1 MPGVFLYLVPMTKL
15 KQLFVLTFMITL
27 ASSCRPIMLKLYGIK
42 NPDIE
47 NRKTVQKKAKKFG
60 LDTANIVT
68 VKSGNFLKAMKDA
81 GGIPDAAIFNS
92 EGEYIEYRS
101 TDTSCNAG
109 LFGFIPDLKRGG
121 VYRKTGKTSLKA
133 ELSTWNDLS
142 GKSFDQ
148 ANLKPADFY
157 VLIYW
162 TVWTGR
168 LNKDHVKVWE
178 NLAKDNKQ
186 ARVEVIKVNLDFQ
199 EYWDKAERD
208 LIMERMSKK
217 KK

>member
-1 MPGVFLYLVPMTKL
+1 MTKL
-15 KQLFVLTFMITL
+15 KQLLALTFLVIV
-27 ASSCRPIMLKLYGIK
+27 AAGCRPVILKLYGIK
-42 NPDIE
+42 DPDIE
-47 NRKTVQKKAKKFG
+47 NRKSILKKAKKFG
-60 LDTANIVT
+60 LDTAGIVT
-68 VKSGNFLKAMKDA
+68 VKSANFLKTMKDA
-81 GGIPDAAIFNS
+81 GGIPDAAIFDAK
-92 EGEYIEYRS
+92 GDYIEYRA

-109 LFGFIPDLKRGG
+109 LFAFIPDLKPDGN
-121 VYRKTGKTSLKA
+121 YHKTGKTSLST
-133 ELSTWNDLS
+133 ELNKCNDLD
-142 GKSFDQ
+142 GKALNQ

-178 NLAKDNKQ
+178 NLAKQNKQ
-186 ARVEVIKVNLDFQ
+186 AHVEVIKVNLDFQ

-208 LIMERMSKK
+208 QIVERMSKK

>member
-1 MPGVFLYLVPMTKL
+1 MTKL
-15 KQLFVLTFMITL
+15 KQLLIL
-27 ASSCRPIMLKLYGIK
+27 ALIVSLVSCRPIMLKLYGIK
-42 NPDIE
+42 NPDVE
-47 NRKTVQKKAKKFG
+47 NRKTILKKARKFG

-68 VKSGNFLKAMKDA
+68 VKSGDFLKTVKAA
-81 GGIPDAAIFNS
+81 GGIPDAAVFNS
-92 EGEYIEYRS
+92 EGAYLEYRA

-109 LFGFIPDLKRGG
+109 LFGFIPELRPDGT
-121 VYRKTGKTSLKA
+121 YNKTGKTSLSKEA
-133 ELSTWNDLS
+133 ATWNDLN
-142 GKSFDQ
+142 GKAFDR

-178 NLAKDNKQ
+178 NLAKQNKQ

-199 EYWDKAERD
+199 EYWDPAERD
-208 LIMERMSKK
+208 LIMEKMSKK